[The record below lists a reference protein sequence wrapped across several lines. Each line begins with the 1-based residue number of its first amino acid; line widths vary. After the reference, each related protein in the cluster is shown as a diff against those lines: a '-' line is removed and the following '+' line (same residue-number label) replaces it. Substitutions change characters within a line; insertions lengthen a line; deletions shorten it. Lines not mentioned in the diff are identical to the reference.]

1 MQPTPQ
7 SIRLCT
13 VLLTFLVVPPLFSAC
28 DGSKTVE
35 VNLHGV
41 NHTVDTF
48 NYSVKNPKLK
58 GQGAGGGELIDPF
71 GAGGTTCCV
80 TLPKTWRPGIQL
92 QVNTTHWVDRGP
104 EKELLEV
111 KETHLVEVPEYPD
124 GQAGELWVLRA
135 PDGKVSVVSSDLQ
148 PDHPGWPGEIKGWPV
163 PSLKYRQE
171 RWKIILNSQL
181 SHVDSALS
189 LLHELKTDPKGSA
202 EQAWKHAKEYEQESV
217 KGFSGPDDPKYRLFL
232 EKDYEEYFRRSKE
245 SLKQIMEEKP

>member
-1 MQPTPQ
+1 MQPMLR

-48 NYSVKNPKLK
+48 SYSVKNPKLK
-58 GQGAGGGELIDPF
+58 GQGAGRGELIDPF

-163 PSLKYRQE
+163 PSQQYREE
-171 RWKIILNSQL
+171 RWKIILQWELDGLDN
-181 SHVDSALS
+181 ALV
-189 LLHELKTDPKGSA
+189 LLDELASDPQSRAKKAWEHA
-202 EQAWKHAKEYEQESV
+202 EQYDRESI
-217 KGFSGPDDPKYRLFL
+217 KGFSGPEDPNYIVQLKKNY
-232 EKDYEEYFRRSKE
+232 EKSFEYSRGRVMQTVE
-245 SLKQIMEEKP
+245 AKP